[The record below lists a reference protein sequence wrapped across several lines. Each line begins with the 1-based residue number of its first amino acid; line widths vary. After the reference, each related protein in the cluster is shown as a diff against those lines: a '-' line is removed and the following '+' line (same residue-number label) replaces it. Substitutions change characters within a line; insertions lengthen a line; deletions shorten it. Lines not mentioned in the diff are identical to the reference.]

1 MDKPECGI
9 ERAGKQQCWADASAV
24 RLDADEMTYAYRT
37 SVLKRREHG
46 DVAVERVTLRLIPS
60 TPHAADGLVKRNNA
74 QRMRSQPRILSAGS
88 VFANPEGDF
97 SGRLI
102 EAAGLKQARVG
113 GAEISAQ
120 HANFIVNPGNA
131 TARDVYAL
139 MRLAQDAVYERT
151 SIWLRPEIELL
162 GRWTPEERAALSG
175 RPVLSHG

>member
-1 MDKPECGI
+1 M
-9 ERAGKQQCWADASAV
+9 
-24 RLDADEMTYAYRT
+24 RT
-37 SVLKRREHG
+37 
-46 DVAVERVTLRLIPS
+46 
-60 TPHAADGLVKRNNA
+60 
-74 QRMRSQPRILSAGS
+74 QPRILSAGS

-102 EAAGLKQARVG
+102 EVAGLKRTRVG

-151 SIWLRPEIELL
+151 SLWLRPEIELL
-162 GRWTPEERAALSG
+162 GRWTPEERAALAG